1 MRHSQSILAAA
12 FVGGLSIIALAQ
24 EKGGGDETGAYE
36 VVANWPTPL
45 AGHDGWVSGPITGV
59 FAESP
64 DRVFVLQRGELQL
77 PQDFRGANRIF
88 GATGRTA
95 SSAVSQARREHFVLV
110 VDRSGTIT
118 ETWDQWD
125 SLWEGSPGP
134 HKIKINPYDPE
145 KHVWI
150 IVDGLHQIFKFT
162 NDGKKLVMTLGERL
176 VPGNDETHFARP
188 ADIDWLP
195 DGTFFVADGYIN
207 RRVVKFDKDGKFL
220 MAWGKQGAGPGEFGG
235 TVHAVAIDNQRRLYV
250 ADRGNGR
257 IHVFD
262 ENGKVL
268 DQWPNIR
275 EPWHLHVSTDQQLWV
290 SGGETAKM
298 LKYDRTGKL
307 LYSFGTYGQF
317 PGGMWGVHQFSV
329 DQEGNLYL
337 AEAYNGRVEKFR
349 PAAGAD
355 RAKVIPPERPL
366 KRTS

>member
-1 MRHSQSILAAA
+1 MRYATWTIAGVLLAGFSLVA
-12 FVGGLSIIALAQ
+12 VAQ
-24 EKGGGDETGAYE
+24 NKGGSDETGAYE
-36 VVANWPTPL
+36 VVAAWPKAL
-45 AGHDGWVSGPITGV
+45 AGHDGWVSGPITGI

-64 DRVFVLQRGELQL
+64 DRVFILQRGELQL
-77 PQDFRGANRIF
+77 PADFRGPNRIF

-95 SSAVSQARREHFVLV
+95 SSAVAQARREHFVLV
-110 VDRSGTIT
+110 VDRNGTIT

-162 NDGKKLVMTLGERL
+162 NDGKKLVMTLGEK
-176 VPGNDETHFARP
+176 GIAASDEKHFGRP

-195 DGTFFVADGYIN
+195 DGTFFVADGYVN
-207 RRVVKFDKDGKFL
+207 RRVVKFDKDGKYL
-220 MAWGKQGAGPGEFGG
+220 SSWGRQGNGPGEFSGI
-235 TVHAVAIDNQRRLYV
+235 VHSIAIDNQRRLYV
-250 ADRGNGR
+250 ADRGGR

-275 EPWHLHVSTDQQLWV
+275 EPWHILVSTDQNLWV

-298 LKYDRTGKL
+298 LKYDLTGRL
-307 LYSFGTYGQF
+307 LYSFGTWGQF
-317 PGGMWGVHQFSV
+317 PGYMWGVHQFSV

-337 AEAYNGRVEKFR
+337 AEAYNGRAEKLR

-355 RAKVIPPERPL
+355 RAKVIPPEKPL
-366 KRTS
+366 QRTS

>member
-1 MRHSQSILAAA
+1 MRHSTLILAAA
-12 FVGGLSIIALAQ
+12 VLGGFSVIGVAQ

-36 VVANWPTPL
+36 VVANWPKPL
-45 AGHDGWVSGPITGV
+45 PGHEGWVSGPITGI

-64 DRVFVLQRGELQL
+64 DRVFILQRGELQL

-95 SSAVSQARREHFVLV
+95 SSAVAQARREHYILV
-110 VDRSGTIT
+110 VDRNGTIT
-118 ETWDQWD
+118 DTWTQWD
-125 SLWEGSPGP
+125 TLWDGSPGP

-145 KHVWI
+145 KHVWV

-207 RRVVKFDKDGKFL
+207 RRVVKFDKDGKYL
-220 MAWGKQGAGPGEFGG
+220 TSWGKQGAGPGEFGG

-262 ENGKVL
+262 EHGKVL

-275 EPWHLHVSTDQQLWV
+275 EPWHLHVSSDQHVWV

-298 LKYDRTGKL
+298 LKFDRNGTL

-317 PGGMWGVHQFSV
+317 PGGLWGVHQFSV

-337 AEAYNGRVEKFR
+337 AEAYNGRAEKFR
-349 PAAGAD
+349 PAPGAD
-355 RAKVIPPERPL
+355 RSKVIPPEKSRQ
-366 KRTS
+366 RTS